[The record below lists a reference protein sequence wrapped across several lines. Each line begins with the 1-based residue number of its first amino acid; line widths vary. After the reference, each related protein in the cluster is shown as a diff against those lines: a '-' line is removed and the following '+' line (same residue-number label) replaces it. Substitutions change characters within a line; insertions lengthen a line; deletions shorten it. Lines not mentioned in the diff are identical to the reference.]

1 METMGRLIPVIIFI
15 FLFAAASL
23 PSTGGVVTLANTT
36 ISDYVDS
43 GYRGGMS
50 FHVGE
55 VCVACHTRFSKDR
68 AYANELPYNVS
79 NNAVL
84 HIFPCSKPACHIN
97 NPPTK
102 WRPKGTK
109 RWDLHLKICVDCH
122 PRWNTSIDTIHKTH
136 LNFDYLT
143 INRSGV
149 SCDLCH
155 SKPLGYNSSI
165 VRVPPWPAKIQ
176 LAPGQIVKPDW
187 KGDCA
192 YCHFTIK
199 GAARVHDVHKPVLLK
214 ACPVCHSQFIL
225 DSPSMFNRINFPFPI
240 REVGPPTLGDKLNA
254 SVPLNATIITPKAT
268 LPPGFVEPLP
278 IISEFY
284 LYFNAILLEL
294 LDLYK
299 SVV

>member
-1 METMGRLIPVIIFI
+1 MGRLIPVLLLMILIAFGI
-15 FLFAAASL
+15 PQAGS
-23 PSTGGVVTLANTT
+23 VVTVADTT
-36 ISDYVDS
+36 MADYADS

-68 AYANELPYNVS
+68 PYSNELAYNVT

-109 RWDLHLKICVDCH
+109 RWDMHLNICENCH

-143 INRSGV
+143 INRSGI

-155 SKPLGYNSSI
+155 SKPLGFNSSI
-165 VRVPPWPAKIQ
+165 VQVPPWPTDIQ
-176 LAPGQIVKPDW
+176 LIPGQIVKPEW
-187 KGDCA
+187 QGDCA
-192 YCHFTIK
+192 YCHFTIN
-199 GAARVHDVHKPVLLK
+199 GAARVHDVHEPVLLN

-225 DSPSMFNRINFPFPI
+225 DSKGMFSRINFPFPVS
-240 REVGPPTLGDKLNA
+240 EEKPPTLGDKINATIGLND
-254 SVPLNATIITPKAT
+254 TIITPKGT
-268 LPPGFVEPLP
+268 LPPDFIEPLP

-294 LDLYK
+294 LDLYE
-299 SVV
+299 SMV

>member
-1 METMGRLIPVIIFI
+1 MGRLIPVLLFI
-15 FLFAAASL
+15 VLIAAAL
-23 PSTGGVVTLANTT
+23 PSAGGVVTIADTT
-36 ISDYVDS
+36 IDDYADS

-55 VCVACHTRFSKDR
+55 VCIACHTRFSKDR
-68 AYANELPYNVS
+68 PYANDIAYNVS
-79 NNAVL
+79 DNAAL

-102 WRPKGTK
+102 WRPRGTK
-109 RWDLHLKICVDCH
+109 RWDLHMNICENCH
-122 PRWNTSIDTIHKTH
+122 PVWNTSIDTIHKTH

-143 INRSGV
+143 LNKSGI

-155 SKPLGYNSSI
+155 SKPLGFNTSI
-165 VRVPPWPAKIQ
+165 VQVPAWPADIQ
-176 LAPGQIVKPDW
+176 LLSGQIVKPPW
-187 KGDCA
+187 QGECS

-199 GAARVHDVHKPVLLK
+199 GAARVHDIHEPVLLE
-214 ACPVCHSQFIL
+214 ACSVCHSQFIL
-225 DSPSMFNRINFPFPI
+225 DSKNMFNRIGFPFPV
-240 REVGPPTLGDKLNA
+240 REVEPPTLGDKINA
-254 SVPLNATIITPKAT
+254 SVPVNKTIISPPNAT